1 MEGVTLSNPYA
12 CPSSAWRVL
21 LSDNALGSQGF
32 EPTGERVPFAALRE
46 RNDEAEELEK
56 LELIRSMRDEG
67 KTLQEIADTLGYK
80 SRSAIANILKRAEL

>member
-1 MEGVTLSNPYA
+1 MT
-12 CPSSAWRVL
+12 CL
-21 LSDNALGSQGF
+21 LIDNALGSQGF
-32 EPTGERVPFAALRE
+32 EPTGERVPFATLRE
-46 RNDEAEELEK
+46 RNDEREAEELEK